1 MNKKKCDL
9 RSSLGSGIYLSCARC
24 LGDTLILTL
33 GLNFRLY
40 DVIIKPVIQLNNLI
54 TLSVSPSLHLLP
66 FAHISTCKTN

>member
-40 DVIIKPVIQLNNLI
+40 DV
-54 TLSVSPSLHLLP
+54 T
-66 FAHISTCKTN
+66 ASTASHSAQ